1 MPSAFTH
8 IFVAGA
14 LGKTA
19 TAGKMPMKF
28 WALSALCSILPDFD
42 IAGFYFGIRYN
53 DMFGHRGFFHSL
65 SFALVLGFLVVNL
78 AFREVPRFSKKWWTF
93 VGYFFAV
100 TASHGFL
107 DALTSGGYGT
117 GFFIP
122 FDNTR
127 YFLPWR
133 IVKVSPIS
141 VSAFFSYRGLSILMN
156 EFVWIWM
163 PVMLVYAVVSAFR
176 KKRSN
181 VSS

>member
-1 MPSAFTH
+1 M
-8 IFVAGA
+8 
-14 LGKTA
+14 
-19 TAGKMPMKF
+19 
-28 WALSALCSILPDFD
+28 
-42 IAGFYFGIRYN
+42 
-53 DMFGHRGFFHSL
+53 
-65 SFALVLGFLVVNL
+65 
-78 AFREVPRFSKKWWTF
+78 
-93 VGYFFAV
+93 
-100 TASHGFL
+100 
-107 DALTSGGYGT
+107 TSGGYGI

-156 EFVWIWM
+156 EFVWIWI